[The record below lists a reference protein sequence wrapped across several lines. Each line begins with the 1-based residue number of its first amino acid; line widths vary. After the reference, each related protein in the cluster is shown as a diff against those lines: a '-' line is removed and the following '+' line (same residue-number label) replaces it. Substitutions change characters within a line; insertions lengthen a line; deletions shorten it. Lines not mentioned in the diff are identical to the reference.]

1 MRNNN
6 EDEIVATENLL
17 EIITDSQNLRNADMT
32 EEEKMAGLV
41 CRAAYLSFYIAHE
54 KLGGIAPD
62 TMKYIM
68 FILNEVMGE
77 AAIQRY
83 TPGEAINMIN
93 EGQVALLCNKIDLL
107 QTMKEMAHVECED
120 YYPETEFKLDV
131 DRTILGLV
139 EARLEAKGHHLNAY
153 EVSNILEYVDTLED
167 KIARLESA
175 VKK

>member
-1 MRNNN
+1 MSNNT
-6 EDEIVATENLL
+6 EDEIVAAENLL
-17 EIITDSQNLRNADMT
+17 EIITDAQDLRSVDMT

-41 CRAAYLSFYIAHE
+41 CRAAYLAFYVAHE

-62 TMKYIM
+62 TMKYVM

-93 EGQVALLCNKIDLL
+93 EGQLALLCTKIDLL
-107 QTMKEMAHVECED
+107 QTMKEMAHAECED

-131 DRTILGLV
+131 DRVILGLV
-139 EARLEAKGHHLNAY
+139 EARLEAKGHHLDAY
-153 EVSNILEYVDTLED
+153 SVSNILEYVDTLED
-167 KIARLESA
+167 KIAKLESA
-175 VKK
+175 AKK